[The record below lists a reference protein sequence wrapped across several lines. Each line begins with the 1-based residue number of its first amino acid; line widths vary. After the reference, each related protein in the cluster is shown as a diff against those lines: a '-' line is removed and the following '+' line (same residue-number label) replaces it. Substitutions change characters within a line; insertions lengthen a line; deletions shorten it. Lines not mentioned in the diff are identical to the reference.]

1 MHLTLAQGS
10 SVTTMT
16 AVAAAALL
24 LTWVFY
30 RRAFGQLKPQQR
42 HVLLA
47 LRWAAILLVITLL
60 FRPVLSHRNLFAEKP
75 ALVFLMDRSAS
86 MSIADDASGLTRFNR
101 ARDKLTQWTKNLDD
115 QFRLSTIAFAEAAE
129 PLDGPLDLPGLSP
142 TGRAT
147 SISRAL
153 AAVSHQFAP
162 AEVAAVVLLSDGINN
177 SAGNP
182 AEMARS
188 LNVTVHTVG
197 VGAGLRGNPSYRDI
211 QVTGIDCP
219 DRMLLGN
226 MARIAGSIEA
236 VGLAGRVVQAFLD
249 EDGRQIAQ
257 CELTLD
263 DTEGSQQAAFEFRPT
278 VKGRHNYTVRVEP
291 VEGERI
297 VENNQ
302 RSAIATVVEAGIR
315 VLYIEGTLR
324 AEYGALV
331 DRFLSKDP
339 DLEFCA
345 LVQTRPNVFLRRTNM
360 SGLQLTAIPGDQES
374 IDKFDVFIFGDIDST
389 YIRPA
394 QQEMFLKRIRA
405 GAGLVMLGGYHSLG
419 PGGYGATPLGNV
431 LPVALGNREIGQYT
445 ESFLPVLTPDG
456 VRHPIMANI
465 GDFFPTA
472 QGEAKTP
479 GLPPLEGCTRVEGAR
494 PGATVLA
501 TLPAGAISLLK
512 KGTGSEPTHKNVAE
526 NGSREVPV
534 PFVQQAAMPVLA
546 VCPVDRGRAAVFTA
560 DTTRR
565 WQQGPRALD
574 RESPFLRFWG
584 QVVRWLAARGEAVDA
599 HAGAT
604 ASTDKAVYQP
614 GETIQLS
621 AVVRNRDGQG
631 AQNATVVAV
640 VKRPDGKSDRVTL
653 TAAPGP
659 SGHYAGTLEPRLA
672 GRYEFVVEAKA
683 GELALASE
691 KIFAEVGRR
700 NLEFEQLDLNEK
712 MLSAIASA
720 AAGRYVTLAA
730 ADHLIEQLD
739 RQQRS
744 KTVMVETR
752 LYWPPGVWTLFVV
765 VLTTEWILRRKYQ
778 LR

>member
-24 LTWVFY
+24 LTWFFY

-101 ARDKLTQWTKNLDD
+101 ARDKLTHWTKNLDD

-129 PLDGPLDLPGLSP
+129 PLDGPQDLPGLSP

-263 DTEGSQQAAFEFRPT
+263 DTEGSQQAAFEFRPA

-405 GAGLVMLGGYHSLG
+405 GAGLLMLGGYHSLG
-419 PGGYGATPLGNV
+419 PGGYGTTPLGNV

-501 TLPAGAISLLK
+501 TLPKTTEG
-512 KGTGSEPTHKNVAE
+512 G
-526 NGSREVPV
+526 
-534 PFVQQAAMPVLA
+534 AMPVLA

-631 AQNATVVAV
+631 AQNAAVVAV

-659 SGHYAGTLEPRLA
+659 SGHYAGTLEPRMA

-691 KIFAEVGRR
+691 KFFAEVGRR
-700 NLEFEQLDLNEK
+700 NLEFEQLDLDDK

-720 AAGRYVTLAA
+720 GAGRYVTLAA
-730 ADHLIEQLD
+730 ADRLIEQLD

-765 VLTTEWILRRKYQ
+765 ALTAEWILRRKYQ